1 VKPPEVRRFALGRM
15 REDPTVSY
23 RALAKVLGVSDGTI
37 RRWRDEENI
46 PRRSLGG
53 RAATHKRRGSLAGRH
68 PPRPEPE
75 SLEEEWFEEEAE
87 EFEGEDFGAAGESE
101 DSVSLDPA
109 ILRQGAAAI
118 GDLIGAFAA
127 IRRGKIRPA
136 LPSAP
141 RRAAAG
147 RGRPVPDTRSMRK
160 SRSLTL
166 REITGALD
174 SEPRPRGGAAV
185 RFLVAAGPLL
195 ESPHSFHAYGQ
206 ARRCDPADIDAAW
219 ARLVKAGVAPRW

>member
-1 VKPPEVRRFALGRM
+1 MKPPEVRRFALRRM

-37 RRWRDEENI
+37 RRWRDEESI
-46 PRRSLGG
+46 PRRSLGE
-53 RAATHKRRGSLAGRH
+53 RAATHERRGSLAGRH

-75 SLEEEWFEEEAE
+75 SLAEEWFEGGAE
-87 EFEGEDFGAAGESE
+87 EFEGEDFGAAGDSE
-101 DSVSLDPA
+101 YSVGLDPA
-109 ILRQGAAAI
+109 ILRQRATAI

-127 IRRGKIRPA
+127 IRRGKTRAA

-147 RGRPVPDTRSMRK
+147 QGRPASDTRPMRK

-174 SEPRPRGGAAV
+174 AQPRPRSAAAV
-185 RFLVAAGPLL
+185 RLLVAAGPLL
-195 ESPHSFHAYGQ
+195 EAPHSFHTYGQ
-206 ARRCDPADIDAAW
+206 GRRCDPADIEEAW
-219 ARLVKAGVAPRW
+219 ARLRKAGLAPRW